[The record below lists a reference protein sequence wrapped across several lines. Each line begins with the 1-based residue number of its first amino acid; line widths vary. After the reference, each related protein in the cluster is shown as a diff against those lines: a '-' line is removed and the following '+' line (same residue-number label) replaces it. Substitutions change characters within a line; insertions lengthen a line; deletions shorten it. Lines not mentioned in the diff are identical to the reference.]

1 MFVILCYDAYHMSIT
16 KEQRRKLKKLAH
28 HIKPFINIGKQGLVD
43 GVIHSIK
50 EKIENDELIKVKF
63 SQNKE
68 DKALISREVIKE
80 TDSEEV
86 CLIGHTLILYKKSKN
101 PQNRQIK
108 I

>member
-1 MFVILCYDAYHMSIT
+1 MSIN
-16 KEQRRKLKKLAH
+16 KDQRRKLKKLAH

-50 EKIENDELIKVKF
+50 EKIEKEELIKVKF

-68 DKALISREVIKE
+68 DKISISKELIKKSE
-80 TDSEEV
+80 SEEV

-101 PQNRQIK
+101 PQNRHIK

>member
-1 MFVILCYDAYHMSIT
+1 MSIN

-50 EKIENDELIKVKF
+50 EKIEKEELIKVKF

-68 DKALISREVIKE
+68 DKISLSKELIKKTE
-80 TDSEEV
+80 SEEV

-101 PQNRQIK
+101 PQNRHIK

>member
-1 MFVILCYDAYHMSIT
+1 MSIN

-50 EKIENDELIKVKF
+50 EKIEKEELIKVKF

-68 DKALISREVIKE
+68 DKIFLSKELIKK
-80 TDSEEV
+80 TKSEEV

-101 PQNRQIK
+101 PQNRHIK

>member
-1 MFVILCYDAYHMSIT
+1 MSIN

-50 EKIENDELIKVKF
+50 EKIEKEELIKVKF

-68 DKALISREVIKE
+68 DKILLSKELIKKTE
-80 TDSEEV
+80 SEEV
-86 CLIGHTLILYKKSKN
+86 RLIGHTLILYKKSKN
-101 PQNRQIK
+101 PQNRHIK

>member
-1 MFVILCYDAYHMSIT
+1 MSIN
-16 KEQRRKLKKLAH
+16 KEQIRRLKKLAH

-50 EKIENDELIKVKF
+50 EKIEKEELIKVKF
-63 SQNKE
+63 SKNKE
-68 DKALISREVIKE
+68 DKISLSKELIKK

-86 CLIGHTLILYKKSKN
+86 CLIGHILILYKKSKN
-101 PQNRQIK
+101 PQNRHIK

>member
-1 MFVILCYDAYHMSIT
+1 MSIN

-50 EKIENDELIKVKF
+50 EKIEKEELIKVKF

-68 DKALISREVIKE
+68 DKISLSKELINKTE
-80 TDSEEV
+80 SEEV
-86 CLIGHTLILYKKSKN
+86 CLIGHTLVLYKKSNN
-101 PQNRQIK
+101 PQNRHIK